1 MLILIIVV
9 SRVFRILFSFYAEM
23 KLKELGLRM
32 YRLTVYAIIKK
43 TFRCSPLSNQ
53 NLSVSQM
60 VKMMHN
66 DCFMVMSYPNKL
78 ALVLDYSANLFI
90 STAIIIHVS
99 GISGL
104 LGLLFLFSTLLIRFL
119 VKQKVDAIGERL
131 EKLSSAR
138 IKATI

>member
-1 MLILIIVV
+1 
-9 SRVFRILFSFYAEM
+9 
-23 KLKELGLRM
+23 
-32 YRLTVYAIIKK
+32 
-43 TFRCSPLSNQ
+43 
-53 NLSVSQM
+53 M

-66 DCFMVMSYPNKL
+66 DCFMVMSYPTKL

-119 VKQKVDAIGERL
+119 VKQIVDAIGEQL

>member
-1 MLILIIVV
+1 
-9 SRVFRILFSFYAEM
+9 
-23 KLKELGLRM
+23 
-32 YRLTVYAIIKK
+32 
-43 TFRCSPLSNQ
+43 
-53 NLSVSQM
+53 M

-119 VKQKVDAIGERL
+119 VKQKVDAIGEQL